1 MIFNNRTFKKGQKV
15 QIISGLHKKKR
26 YNIQKFLRNGYVTLE
41 NLVGLNSSR
50 KVYSLKIHHC
60 KLKPIKS

>member
-1 MIFNNRTFKKGQKV
+1 MIFYNRVLKKGQKV
-15 QIISGLHKKKR
+15 TVISGAFKNKK
-26 YNIQKFLRNGYVTLE
+26 YNIQKFLRNGYLYLE

-60 KLKPIKS
+60 KVKPVKS